1 VGVVRNKVIFCEGGS
16 ESLDFQLI
24 NNKVLE
30 NLSNEI
36 TIIPVGGKFNFSL
49 FIQAYFSIDKNKNDE
64 NNKKQNNEKNQKATK
79 KYIIFRDRDFDIE
92 PTSENKLLQIDK
104 LGNRAFLSHRTC
116 IENYLLDPELIHQ
129 YWITQYAEKLD
140 NPTIFRWGHKDSPGI
155 DKIAQWI
162 EEAAKNLQD
171 YQAVRWALG
180 NLCQLS
186 ASRKQLDTSWTKD
199 TIPDSLDLSDCKNQA
214 LSLINEFKNTVAEV
228 TIDKFEEN
236 LNRYLQL
243 FHQEEFWQQ
252 NQYLTWFNGKDIYKV
267 MHKISQDKKRPYK
280 SYISMY
286 DFSKWAIN
294 HIDINQ
300 YPDLI
305 ELQNKIELL

>member
-1 VGVVRNKVIFCEGGS
+1 MGVVRNKVIFCEGGS

-30 NLSNEI
+30 NLSNDI

-64 NNKKQNNEKNQKATK
+64 NQKATK

-92 PTSENKLLQIDK
+92 PTLENKLLQINK

-116 IENYLLDPELIHQ
+116 IENYLLDPQLIHQ
-129 YWITQYAEKLD
+129 YWITQYAEKLE
-140 NPTIFRWGHKDSPGI
+140 NPTIFRWGHGNSPGI

-186 ASRKQLDTSWTKD
+186 ASRKHLDTSWTKD
-199 TIPDSLDLSDCKNQA
+199 TIPNSLDLSDCKNQA
-214 LSLINEFKNTVAEV
+214 LLLINEFKNTVAEV
-228 TIDKFEEN
+228 TIDKFEES
-236 LNRYLQL
+236 LDRYLQL
-243 FHQEEFWQQ
+243 FNQEEFWQQ

-267 MHKISQDKKRPYK
+267 MHKISQDKKRPYNS

-294 HIDINQ
+294 NIDINQ
-300 YPDLI
+300 YPDLM
-305 ELQNKIELL
+305 ELRSKIELL